1 MNAKAAVPN
10 ALNGD
15 VVVITGGAGFL
26 GRHFSRA
33 VAEAG
38 GVVVVTDV
46 EVADAERV
54 AADIARDYSGRVL
67 AAELDIT
74 RTESIDALLATLTA
88 RLGRV
93 DALVNN
99 AYPRNKQYGRK
110 LEDVTY
116 ADFCENVN
124 SHLGG
129 YFLTSQRFAKYFR
142 ERGAGNIV
150 NLSSIYGV
158 MAPRF
163 EVYDGTPMTMPV
175 EYAAI
180 KSAVLHLTRYFA
192 KYYRR
197 DGIRVN
203 ALCPGG
209 VLDGQPAAFVASY
222 KSHAGSKGMLAP
234 QDLCGTLVYLLSDA
248 SRHMT
253 GQHLVVDDGFSL

>member
-1 MNAKAAVPN
+1 MLA
-10 ALNGD
+10 D
-15 VVVITGGAGFL
+15 SVVVITGGAGYL
-26 GRHFSRA
+26 GRCFSRA

-38 GVVVVTDV
+38 GVVVVADLK
-46 EVADAERV
+46 ASDAEKV
-54 AADIARDYSGRVL
+54 ATDIARDFPGRAVG
-67 AAELDIT
+67 ATLDIT
-74 RTESIDALLATLTA
+74 SGESIDALIGALAS
-88 RLGRV
+88 RFGRV
-93 DALVNN
+93 DAVVNN

-116 ADFCENVN
+116 ADFCENLN

-129 YFLTSQRFAKYFR
+129 YFLTSQRFARYFK
-142 ERGAGNIV
+142 ERRAGNIV

-163 EVYDGTPMTMPV
+163 EVYEGTPMTMPV

-209 VLDGQPAAFVASY
+209 VLDAQPREFLARY
-222 KSHAGSKGMLAP
+222 KANAGTKGMLEP
-234 QDLCGTLVYLLSDA
+234 QDLCGTLIYLLSDA

-253 GQHLVVDDGFSL
+253 GQHLVIDDSFSL

>member
-1 MNAKAAVPN
+1 MQMLADQVI
-10 ALNGD
+10 
-15 VVVITGGAGFL
+15 VITGGAGYL

-33 VAEAG
+33 VAEEG
-38 GVVVVTDV
+38 GRVVI
-46 EVADAERV
+46 ADLNPANAEKV
-54 AADIARDYSGRVL
+54 AADIAREHPDRAL
-67 AAELDIT
+67 AAALDIT
-74 RTESIDALLATLTA
+74 SAESIDSLIASLTA
-88 RLGRV
+88 RFGRV

-129 YFLTSQRFAKYFR
+129 YFLTSQRFARYFK

-163 EVYDGTPMTMPV
+163 EVYEGTPMTMPV

-209 VLDGQPAAFVASY
+209 VLDAQPEEFLKRY
-222 KSHAGSKGMLAP
+222 KANAGSKGMLLP
-234 QDLCGTLVYLLSDA
+234 QDLCGTLIYLLSDA

-253 GQHLVVDDGFSL
+253 GQHLIVDDSFSL